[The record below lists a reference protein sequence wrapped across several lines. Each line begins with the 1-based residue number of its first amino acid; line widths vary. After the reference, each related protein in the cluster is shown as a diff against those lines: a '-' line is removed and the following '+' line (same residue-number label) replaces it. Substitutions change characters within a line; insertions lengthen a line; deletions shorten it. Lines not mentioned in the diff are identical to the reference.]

1 MQKFWSEF
9 VIADFKLPSGQT
21 VSERIKEIKEMT
33 HLSKNVRHKMINA
46 VIAYVELKIREK
58 V

>member
-1 MQKFWSEF
+1 M
-9 VIADFKLPSGQT
+9 IADFKLPSGQT

-46 VIAYVELKIREK
+46 VIAYVELKIRERA
-58 V
+58 